1 MNINADFG
9 MNQDFV
15 LAKILLVYSS
25 GHRAFATLHEPKSSP
40 DGGPPYLDEGRPI
53 TMEFLKE
60 LGRQL
65 GASLPKE
72 ILPASVLVRT
82 VDMLVWWTP
91 RQKRL
96 MFYGDASDGRKL
108 NGKTFPVPSLVF
120 KVSGS
125 ELSVRALASAERPL
139 RQHQA
144 DDRSV
149 LEYRFPRCCLPGQ
162 HARASTIGT
171 RCDRAMGAGFLRKR
185 VHARRSRSEAL
196 RIIRKDSSGCGA
208 SLPAPG
214 SFRPGISPAVARP
227 CRNSSIPGGVECT
240 RFVPVC

>member
-1 MNINADFG
+1 MNISADFG

-72 ILPASVLVRT
+72 ILPGSVLVRT
-82 VDMLVWWTP
+82 VDMLVWWTR

-96 MFYGDASDGRKL
+96 MFYGDASDGREL
-108 NGKTFPVPSLVF
+108 NGKMFPVPSLVF

-125 ELSVRALASAERPL
+125 ELSVRALVSAERPSGSTRL
-139 RQHQA
+139 MIAPFWNTDSRGVVCQGSMRAPARLALDAIAQWERA
-144 DDRSV
+144 FFES
-149 LEYRFPRCCLPGQ
+149 EFT
-162 HARASTIGT
+162 HAGLGMKLTKHPK
-171 RCDRAMGAGFLRKR
+171 GFLGLWRELAGSR
-185 VHARRSRSEAL
+185 EFPSRYLADSGETLQEFIDSGRS
-196 RIIRKDSSGCGA
+196 
-208 SLPAPG
+208 
-214 SFRPGISPAVARP
+214 
-227 CRNSSIPGGVECT
+227 
-240 RFVPVC
+240 